1 LNTEL
6 QGVITK
12 LENRQGTWT
21 ESDYSRDVLS
31 GVYSSLPGSS
41 AYTETFL
48 SIERELYKK
57 GGFYETTDLSNKFHL
72 DVERKMKKFSEY
84 AVDGGAYVY
93 MDGRTVEVGNIDLD
107 NLNAKPST
115 PSSTIAKQWEDPAYR
130 GWYMLK
136 YNEYVL
142 DRVMGSPSNSVD
154 NFDVW
159 AANNTI
165 TQQEITDMAPYE
177 HANAD
182 AEHQKTPPTYTKL
195 DKAIIKAFED
205 AVDDLERD
213 IPEFEAQKARDFLTA
228 TGVSAR
234 STGILAVY
242 VKNGTNY
249 SKLFG
254 MSSSVS
260 QKTTKK
266 AQQLVIRNL
275 VERRLMRNEILANP
289 DAYFADSVS
298 WTQELKM
305 KYPGIIKWPII
316 GSLIK

>member
-72 DVERKMKKFSEY
+72 DVERRMKKFSEY
-84 AVDGGAYVY
+84 AVDGGAYTY
-93 MDGRTVEVGNIDLD
+93 MDGGTVEVGNIDLD
-107 NLNAKPST
+107 NLNAKPAA
-115 PSSTIAKQWEDPAYR
+115 PSATITNQWEDSAYR

-136 YNEYVL
+136 YNDYVL
-142 DRVMGSPSNSVD
+142 DRVMGDPSNLVD

-165 TQQEITDMAPYE
+165 AQKEITDMAPYE
-177 HANAD
+177 HDVASAPIMTN
-182 AEHQKTPPTYTKL
+182 KTKL
-195 DKAIIKAFED
+195 EEAVAKAMSEMLSEIIADNSTDLNIAAVNSILYEPFKAGMNEANVGF
-205 AVDDLERD
+205 L
-213 IPEFEAQKARDFLTA
+213 IPYNSIILSYNYSRLRDF
-228 TGVSAR
+228 
-234 STGILAVY
+234 
-242 VKNGTNY
+242 
-249 SKLFG
+249 
-254 MSSSVS
+254 
-260 QKTTKK
+260 
-266 AQQLVIRNL
+266 
-275 VERRLMRNEILANP
+275 
-289 DAYFADSVS
+289 ADTIKSFNRK
-298 WTQELKM
+298 TQEKLIHEKAKEVLLYEM
-305 KYPGIIKWPII
+305 DKHPTKYFKPGVDWKTKIKRWWRKYI
-316 GSLIK
+316 